1 MRKFLIY
8 FEAVR
13 YNQWIKNL
21 VVFTAPLFTGH
32 LFELRTV
39 LICFFSFIVMSLAS
53 SASYLLNDILDY
65 KNDIKHPQKR
75 LRPIAR
81 GAVAV
86 HEAVFVMFVLVIVV
100 LTISVFYSLAFFL
113 IVFAFLLLHFLYSL
127 YFKQKTLLDIFTISF
142 SFVLR
147 ALAGEVAT
155 GYHIPIWLLMTIF
168 FISLFMASVKRHAE
182 LVRHGTA
189 SRKVLENYPEHLL
202 TFLTTT
208 FATTTIIS
216 YAFYTYFENAPIVQ
230 TALTRFFSHYLP
242 AFELRRWMMITI
254 PFVVMGISR
263 YAQLLYTFEE
273 GERPE
278 KIIVTDKF
286 IIAVILIWAL
296 IIISLIYVFQQ

>member
-1 MRKFLIY
+1 MRKILIY
-8 FEAVR
+8 IEACR

-32 LFELRTV
+32 LFETQTILV
-39 LICFFSFIVMSLAS
+39 CFFSFLVMSLAS

-65 KNDIKHPQKR
+65 QSDLKHPQKR

-81 GAVAV
+81 GDLAV
-86 HEAVFVMFVLVIVV
+86 HEAVFIMFVTTLVV
-100 LTISVFYSLAFFL
+100 LIISIFYSLAFFVVVL
-113 IVFAFLLLHFLYSL
+113 IFLLLHFLYSL

-142 SFVLR
+142 SFILR

-182 LVRHGTA
+182 LVRHGSST
-189 SRKVLENYPEHLL
+189 RKVLEKYPEHLL
-202 TFLTTT
+202 TFLTNT

-230 TALTRFFSHYLP
+230 TPLTRFFSHYLP

-254 PFVVMGISR
+254 PFVVMGIAR
-263 YAQLLYTFEE
+263 YAQLLYSFEE

-286 IIAVILIWAL
+286 IIVVVFLWAL
-296 IIISLIYVFQQ
+296 IIVSLIYVFQQ